1 MTEKPAA
8 LYSDPFGTKE
18 ALGLA
23 FKKLSSQALV
33 FSLAMVLVVI
43 GASALSVPPAII
55 CAILGI
61 FLIGL
66 LSYLFVEQKHKID
79 REDPETMSELVGNQ
93 LGAIE
98 NAPASSPLAAQTEAA
113 EFSVQLS
120 VAEVSE
126 TGARSRDIAV
136 RRSGKKNE
144 YKIGDKIVVQFE
156 ATRDCYL
163 TLLNKGTSGKLTILF
178 PNALY
183 RENLITAGTRYQ
195 IPGADYGFEYILQG
209 PAGVE
214 KLKAIATLE
223 KTELVETQFAADGSF
238 FLTRS
243 PTAAA
248 RDIAV
253 VKSRISAVPRDR
265 WTEAS
270 CDFRVIA

>member
-1 MTEKPAA
+1 MTEKPPA

-18 ALGLA
+18 ALALA

-33 FSLAMVLVVI
+33 FSLAMVVI
-43 GASALSVPPAII
+43 VIAAYMVSVPLAII
-55 CAILGI
+55 CVILAI

-66 LSYLFVEQKHKID
+66 LSYLFIEQKHKID

-98 NAPASSPLAAQTEAA
+98 NAPGSGPLAAQKDAA
-113 EFSVQLS
+113 EFSIQLS
-120 VAEVSE
+120 VEEASG
-126 TGARSRDIAV
+126 TSARSRDIVV
-136 RRSGKKNE
+136 RPSGKKNE
-144 YKIGDKIVVQFE
+144 YQAGDKIVVEFE

-163 TLLNKGTSGKLTILF
+163 TLLNIGTSGKLTILF

-183 RENLITAGTRYQ
+183 RENLIKAGTRYQ
-195 IPGADYGFEYILQG
+195 IPGADYGFDYVLQG

-223 KTELVETQFAADGSF
+223 KTELMETQFAADGSF
-238 FLTRS
+238 FLTHS
-243 PTAAA
+243 PSAAA

-253 VKSRISAVPRDR
+253 VKSRISALPKDR

-270 CDFRVIA
+270 CDFRVVA